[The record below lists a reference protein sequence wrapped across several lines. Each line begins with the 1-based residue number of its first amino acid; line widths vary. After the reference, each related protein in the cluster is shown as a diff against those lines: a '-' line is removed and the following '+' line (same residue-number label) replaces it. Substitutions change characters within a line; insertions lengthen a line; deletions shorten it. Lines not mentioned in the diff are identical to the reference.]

1 MPHYIMPTEYD
12 PTDLLDKLF
21 ITCESAFCGHE
32 SFLQEEKTITA
43 NRVLFIIIMNS
54 LFDSLKQAVE
64 PELFKSVLGGQYQME
79 AILEALQ
86 ALTDGW
92 LRLKQPKYNYADMMV
107 GMSVGNA
114 EFLVSEL
121 LKKKQ

>member
-1 MPHYIMPTEYD
+1 MPTEYD

-21 ITCESAFCGHE
+21 TTCELALHGHE
-32 SFLQEEKTITA
+32 SFLQEEKSITA
-43 NRVLFIIIMNS
+43 DRVLFIIVMNG

-64 PELFKSVLGGQYQME
+64 PELFSAVLGGAYRME
-79 AILEALQ
+79 SIVEALQ
-86 ALTDGW
+86 AVVDGW
-92 LRLKQPKYNYADMMV
+92 KRLKQPKYNYADLMV

-121 LKKKQ
+121 LKKNA